1 MNKTPEKHLTV
12 DEILELYAEFS
23 AETSGL
29 NRQSAEFTPKLARL
43 EERHLRFR
51 EERNALVALGED
63 EKAKV
68 LKGELDKMQA
78 EIDEVRG
85 RLSALR
91 PSPQALVASANG
103 SRLHNLAEQIVES
116 AAAIQQELQDDANA
130 AMRRELDE
138 KKEAYLAWIDSV
150 DAKFFDL
157 WEVCRVGLLVQRF
170 LPKEKRICTRP
181 RLVAPDQGDFAIN
194 MGDCARH
201 FKLYSKAF
209 LPEES

>member
-1 MNKTPEKHLTV
+1 MNITPEKHLTV

-29 NRQSAEFTPKLARL
+29 NRQATEFKPKLAQL
-43 EERHLRFR
+43 EERHQRFR
-51 EERNALVALGED
+51 EERNALVALGETK
-63 EKAKV
+63 KAKV

-85 RLSALR
+85 RLSALQ
-91 PSPQALVASANG
+91 PGPEALVASANG

-116 AAAIQQELQDDANA
+116 AAAIQQDLQREAQA
-130 AMRRELDE
+130 ATRRELDE
-138 KKEAYLAWIDSV
+138 KKEAYFAWIDSV
-150 DAKFFDL
+150 DEKFFDL
-157 WEVCRVGLLVQRF
+157 WEICRVGLLTQRF
-170 LPKEKRICTRP
+170 LPKEKRICSRP
-181 RLVAPDQGDFAIN
+181 RLVAPDQSDFAIDG
-194 MGDCARH
+194 MDCARH